1 MPVPHHSSFLQAMPF
16 LPPNQQH
23 QSNKGQITKTA
34 DIFSTVTAGSLG
46 VIPGQTTSHKEKLC
60 GQPFA
65 GWLPSSHPNQ

>member
-1 MPVPHHSSFLQAMPF
+1 VHTHFYLKTSIKAIKDKSQ
-16 LPPNQQH
+16 
-23 QSNKGQITKTA
+23 KTA